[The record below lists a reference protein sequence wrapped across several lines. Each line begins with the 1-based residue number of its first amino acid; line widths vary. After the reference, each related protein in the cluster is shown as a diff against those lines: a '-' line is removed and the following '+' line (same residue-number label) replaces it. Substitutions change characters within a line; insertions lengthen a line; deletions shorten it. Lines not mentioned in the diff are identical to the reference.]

1 MVSPDKFDELVGEN
15 PAINSQYLAS
25 HSIPLHAKN
34 GRSLELPSFI
44 VVGPPRTGT
53 TWLHE
58 VLNQYTNLPKL
69 TKETRFFDL
78 HFARGL
84 KWYLSHFSTAN
95 EGCPRGEI
103 APTYFGSSQ
112 ARERIAKIIPRV
124 KLVFIFRNPAQRLVS
139 LYKLKR
145 AYGMHE
151 WTLDEALERDP
162 EMLESSLYATHLQK
176 WRDAFPSDQ
185 LLINLFDD
193 LSDDPQAFVD
203 RLAAFLNIPRF
214 QLEEKQLKQV
224 YSSTK
229 MTEPKSYVATRAA
242 TAMADWCKARK
253 LDSIVAGVR
262 ESSLIRLFLG
272 GGAPFPEIP
281 PATMEKLWASSLN
294 ETEELEVLLGRD
306 LSHWKRSPSL

>member
-1 MVSPDKFDELVGEN
+1 MVSPDKFDELVGESA
-15 PAINSQYLAS
+15 AIDSKYLAS
-25 HSIPLHAKN
+25 HSIPLHGKN
-34 GRSLELPSFI
+34 ARSLELPSFI

-58 VLNQYTNLPKL
+58 VLNHYTNLPKL

-78 HFARGL
+78 HFARGI
-84 KWYLSHFSTAN
+84 KWYLSHFSIAH

-162 EMLESSLYATHLQK
+162 EMLESSLYATHLRK

-214 QLEEKQLKQV
+214 QLGEKQLKQV

-229 MTEPKSYVATRAA
+229 MTEPKSYLATRAA
-242 TAMADWCKARK
+242 TAFADWCKARK

-281 PATMEKLWASSLN
+281 AATMEKLWASSLN
-294 ETEELEVLLGRD
+294 ETEELEELLGRD